1 AGYDA
6 ERTTGAAPSSSPAVS
21 FIAPICL
28 ENIDPAIIRQMIW
41 RPATPGKRADFIANL
56 SNDGVFSDQER
67 YQHLQS
73 TIFRCIENRVPM
85 VRCSNTGISAFIDSN
100 GRVQE
105 TVAANT
111 AGFAVR

>member
-1 AGYDA
+1 MLTGGPDWLRRLALAVSSDGAAHPLKAGLLSELQPFQMSGPNHSASAGNDA

-67 YQHLQS
+67 Y
-73 TIFRCIENRVPM
+73 
-85 VRCSNTGISAFIDSN
+85 
-100 GRVQE
+100 
-105 TVAANT
+105 
-111 AGFAVR
+111 